1 MLNTYCGLFTPRFV
15 CERQD
20 PNQAFKSCSIVFLL
34 ALLQIYCVYSIARA
48 VSTGNAWLTKAVSTK
63 TSANMF
69 DHMEYIHISSRT
81 TELKMYV
88 GLFFKFALVCAVKPA
103 FSEMIGNVRLQHD
116 DIGCQHKSTSG
127 RDYLGM
133 ANATVNGIPCQRWSD
148 TEPIDHDFTYVG
160 DHSFCRNPAGT
171 DEDKVWCITNDTDDF
186 SYDCAVPF
194 CPPLK
199 VVDLSQDN
207 DCEPDAN
214 ETYTRASLYKEK
226 LPPSF
231 TICLAF
237 IMDNMGSYTNSPL
250 FLLLD
255 DNTNETW
262 LFVQLFSLPTHTEF
276 TIQFSDV
283 GFTARS
289 PDPFF
294 PMQWMRVCLSY
305 DSNKSMVTLAVDGE
319 QVEKREVVLNSRPPL
334 NLNMVLGWDGD
345 DLESTGK
352 FTDVNIF
359 STVLQ
364 RMQEMTLTGT
374 GLGFADGLLVT
385 IS

>member
-1 MLNTYCGLFTPRFV
+1 M

-20 PNQAFKSCSIVFLL
+20 LNQAFKSCSIVFLL
-34 ALLQIYCVYSIARA
+34 ALLQICCVYSIAKA
-48 VSTGNAWLTKAVSTK
+48 VSTGNAWFTK
-63 TSANMF
+63 TCANMF
-69 DHMEYIHISSRT
+69 DHMEFIPIPSTT
-81 TELKMYV
+81 TELEAAKKMHV
-88 GLFFKFALVCAVKPA
+88 ALFFKLALVFSVKLA
-103 FSEMIGNVRLQHD
+103 CGSESLQH

-133 ANATVNGIPCQRWSD
+133 ANTTVNGIPCQRWSD
-148 TEPIDHDFTYVG
+148 TEPIDHDFTYLG
-160 DHSFCRNPAGT
+160 NHSLCRNPAGT
-171 DEDKVWCITNDTDDF
+171 DEDKVWCIANDTDDF
-186 SYDCAVPF
+186 TYDCAVPF

-207 DCEPDAN
+207 DCEPDVN
-214 ETYTRASLYKEK
+214 ETYTHASLYKEN

-237 IMDNMGSYTNSPL
+237 IMDNMGGYANSPL

-255 DNTNETW
+255 DTNETW
-262 LFVQLFSLPTHTEF
+262 LSVQLFSLPTHTEF

-289 PDPFF
+289 ADPFF
-294 PMQWMRVCLSY
+294 PMQWMRVCFSF
-305 DSNKSMVTLAVDGE
+305 DAIKSMVTLVVDRE
-319 QVEKREVVLNSRPPL
+319 QVEEKEIVLESRPL

-352 FTDVNIF
+352 FTEVNIF

-364 RMQEMTLTGT
+364 RMQGMTMNGT
-374 GLGFADGLLVT
+374 GLGFANGFLVT
-385 IS
+385 IHRFTMLGNH